1 MFKTLEDLVKT
12 IRDRKKSSSEK
23 SYTHKLLNNKK
34 LIIKKVEEELKELKD
49 AINNNNNQ
57 VHESADLMYHLLV
70 LLESNDI
77 KIEKVLEELKKRTK
91 QSGLEEKSSRG

>member
-1 MFKTLEDLVKT
+1 
-12 IRDRKKSSSEK
+12 
-23 SYTHKLLNNKK
+23 
-34 LIIKKVEEELKELKD
+34 LKELKD

-57 VHESADLMYHLLV
+57 VHESADLIYHLLV

>member
-1 MFKTLEDLVKT
+1 M
-12 IRDRKKSSSEK
+12 
-23 SYTHKLLNNKK
+23 
-34 LIIKKVEEELKELKD
+34 KELKD

-57 VHESADLMYHLLV
+57 VHESADLIYHLLV